1 MRNLFLIFT
10 LVLWTQLLFAADVY
24 DTYHNDRF
32 DYSIDYPKD
41 VLFPQG
47 ESDNGDGQKFLSK
60 DADASLIVYGSNNA
74 LNQSLEEVY
83 REESRG
89 GTAENPKKVVTYKLL
104 EDNWFVVSGYNSG
117 RVFYQKTIFHDDM
130 LKTFV
135 LEYDESQK
143 AFYDPIAKRLA
154 TSFTD

>member
-10 LVLWTQLLFAADVY
+10 LVLWTQLLFAAEIY
-24 DTYHNDRF
+24 DTYHNERF
-32 DYSIDYPKD
+32 DYSIDYPKEI
-41 VLFPQG
+41 LFPQG

-60 DADASLIVYGSNNA
+60 DADVSLIVYGSNNA

-89 GTAENPKKVVTYKLL
+89 GTAENPKKVVTYKVL

-117 RVFYQKTIFHDDM
+117 RIFYQKTIFHDDV

-135 LEYDESQK
+135 LEYDESEK
-143 AFYDPIAKRLA
+143 ERYDPIAKRLEK
-154 TSFTD
+154 SFTD

>member
-10 LVLWTQLLFAADVY
+10 LVLWTQVLFAAEIY
-24 DTYHNDRF
+24 DTYHNERF
-32 DYSIDYPKD
+32 DYSIDYPKE

-60 DADASLIVYGSNNA
+60 DADVSLLVYGSNNS

-89 GTAENPKKVVTYKLL
+89 GTAENPKKVVTYKVL

-117 RVFYQKTIFHDDM
+117 RIFYQKTIFHDDV

-135 LEYDESQK
+135 FEYDESEK
-143 AFYDPIAKRLA
+143 ERYDPIAKRLA
-154 TSFTD
+154 ASFTD

>member
-32 DYSIDYPKD
+32 DYSIDYPKE

-47 ESDNGDGQKFLSK
+47 ESDNSDGQKFLSK
-60 DADASLIVYGSNNA
+60 DANASLIVYGSNNA
-74 LNQSLEEVY
+74 LNQSLEDLY

-89 GTAENPKKVVTYKLL
+89 GTAENPQKVVTYKTLK
-104 EDNWFVVSGYNSG
+104 DNWFVVSGYNSG
-117 RVFYQKTIFHDDM
+117 RIFYQKTIFHDDV
-130 LKTFV
+130 LKTF
-135 LEYDESQK
+135 LFEYDESEK
-143 AFYDPIAKRLA
+143 ARYDPIVKRLA

>member
-10 LVLWTQLLFAADVY
+10 LALWTQLLFAADVY
-24 DTYHNDRF
+24 DIYHNDRF
-32 DYSIDYPKD
+32 DYSIEYPKD

-74 LNQSLEEVY
+74 LKQSLEEVY

-117 RVFYQKTIFHDDM
+117 RVFYQKTIFHDDV

-135 LEYDESQK
+135 LEYDKSQK
-143 AFYDPIAKRLA
+143 EIYDSIAKRLEK
-154 TSFTD
+154 SFTD

>member
-10 LVLWTQLLFAADVY
+10 LALWTQLLFAADVY

-32 DYSIDYPKD
+32 DYSIEYPKD

-74 LNQSLEEVY
+74 LKQSLEEVY

-89 GTAENPKKVVTYKLL
+89 GTAGVVTYKVL

-117 RVFYQKTIFHDDM
+117 RVFYQKTIFHDDV

-143 AFYDPIAKRLA
+143 ELYDPIAKRLA

>member
-1 MRNLFLIFT
+1 MRYLLLIFT
-10 LVLWTQLLFAADVY
+10 LVFWTQLAVAT
-24 DTYHNDRF
+24 DTYEIYHNDRF
-32 DYSIDYPKD
+32 DYSIAYPKD

-60 DADASLIVYGSNNA
+60 DAEASLIVYGSNNA

-89 GTAENPKKVVTYKLL
+89 GTAENPKKVVTYKVQ
-104 EDNWFVVSGYNSG
+104 EDNWFVVSGYNAG
-117 RVFYQKTIFHDDM
+117 RIFYQKTIFADDV

-135 LEYDESQK
+135 FEYDESQREL
-143 AFYDPIAKRLA
+143 YDPIAKRLEK
-154 TSFTD
+154 SFTD